1 VKAERGLRRSAD
13 LSFGAASA
21 TSMTMTRA
29 RSQGSL
35 RRLRPLIAATVA
47 IAVLAVASAWYGL
60 KPVSDAAAQECIAAA
75 PVTQRLRPLARGEVA
90 AVAVHAAP
98 KPAPAVA
105 FNDPGG
111 QPMTLADRKG
121 KTVLVNLWA
130 TWCVPCRQEMPALDE
145 LQAEFGGDKFEVVA
159 INVDTRNAEKPRTW
173 LKENGIER
181 LAYYADPE
189 AKILQTLQRTGHV
202 IGLPTTILVDENG
215 CELGVLKGPA
225 EWASEDAKR
234 FIRAALAE

>member
-1 VKAERGLRRSAD
+1 
-13 LSFGAASA
+13 
-21 TSMTMTRA
+21 MTQALPKGR
-29 RSQGSL
+29 L
-35 RRLRPLIAATVA
+35 KRLRPLVAGTVA
-47 IAVLAVASAWYGL
+47 LGLVAVAAASYGL
-60 KPVSDAAAQECIAAA
+60 KPVGSAVAQDCKAAA
-75 PVTQRLRPLARGEVA
+75 PVAQRIAPLAKGEVA
-90 AVAVHAAP
+90 ALAVYGTP

-105 FNDPGG
+105 FNDPAGKR
-111 QPMTLADRKG
+111 MTLEDRKG

-130 TWCVPCRQEMPALDE
+130 TWCVPCRQEMPALDR
-145 LQAEFGGDKFEVVA
+145 LQAEFGGDTFEVVA
-159 INVDTRNAEKPRTW
+159 VNVDTRNLEKPKTW
-173 LKENGIER
+173 LKDNGIER

-234 FIRAALAE
+234 FIAAALKE